1 MRSFKLTLDR
11 KSLKVFFFPFI
22 RPISDYADVV
32 LDNFTQ
38 SEEDVLEKIQLEAAR
53 IVVGTT

>member
-1 MRSFKLTLDR
+1 MRSFNLTLDR
-11 KSLKVFFFPFI
+11 KALKVFFFPFI

-38 SEEDVLEKIQLEAAR
+38 SEEDDLEKIQLEAAR
-53 IVVGTT
+53 IIFGAT